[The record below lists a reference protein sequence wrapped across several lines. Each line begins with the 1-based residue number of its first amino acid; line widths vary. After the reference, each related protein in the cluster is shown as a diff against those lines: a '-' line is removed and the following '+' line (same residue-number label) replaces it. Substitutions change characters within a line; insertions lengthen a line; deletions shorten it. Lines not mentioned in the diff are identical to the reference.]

1 MICIVLDERVFAEI
15 ESNIGAFIGRVI
27 DISEAPA
34 KFSAHLNAER
44 AELFGVS
51 REELTT
57 QVVENRIQEL
67 AAKAKIE
74 VVSLWKEQLA
84 KDTETVI
91 ERLRASGKII
101 LLK

>member
-1 MICIVLDERVFAEI
+1 MLNERVFAEL
-15 ESNIGAFIGRVI
+15 ESNINAFIDRII

-34 KFSAHLNAER
+34 ALSAHLNAEI
-44 AELFGVS
+44 AKLFSVS

-67 AAKAKIE
+67 AAKAEIE
-74 VVSLWKEQLA
+74 AVSLWKEQLD
-84 KDTETVI
+84 KDTEAVI
-91 ERLRASGKII
+91 ERLRAGGKII